1 MRILVLSTAP
11 REPDNSLLWEGLREM
26 AEVEVHYYSKEQQK
40 QLGRLLDGFDFSA
53 YDRVVCDLLFRYVVR
68 QPQRLARIQGLVIYE
83 EDACQEFISSSKW
96 RGRFSAFY
104 RRLPHVRVIFTG
116 YKVCQK
122 FAAMG
127 VDACFLP
134 KGYDSAK
141 LYDMRRTR
149 DIEFGFIGRLGSDAY
164 RERREFLERATVEHG
179 LQVMRTEP
187 GDAYREALNRIRV
200 FVSADIG
207 LGEYM
212 AKNFEAMACGCV
224 LVAYRQGG
232 GEEEALGFEHG
243 RQVLLYRDYAEFS
256 QLLDRLA
263 RTSGLLDSLACEAKA
278 FVRQR
283 CDYAEQA
290 QTILALLRPPP
301 VPAVSR
307 NPMLKRLS
315 RLFAG

>member
-11 REPDNSLLWEGLREM
+11 REPDNSQLWCGLREL
-26 AEVEVHYYSKEQQK
+26 AEVEVHYFSKAQQK
-40 QLGRLLDGFDFSA
+40 QLGRLLDSFDFSA
-53 YDRVVCDLLFRYVVR
+53 YDRVVCDLLFRNLAS
-68 QPQRLARIQGLVIYE
+68 QSKRLARIRGLVIYE
-83 EDACQEFISSSKW
+83 EDACQEFISDSKW
-96 RGRFSAFY
+96 RGRFSGFY

-116 YKVCQK
+116 YQVCQK

-134 KGYDSAK
+134 KGYDSVK
-141 LYDMRRTR
+141 LYDMQHPR

-164 RERREFLERATVEHG
+164 QRRREFLERAAIEYG
-179 LQVMRTEP
+179 LQVIRTEP

-256 QLLDRLA
+256 QLLDQLTREPE
-263 RTSGLLDSLACEAKA
+263 LLDGLAYEAKA
-278 FVRQR
+278 FARQR
-283 CDYAEQA
+283 FDYAGQA
-290 QTILALLRPPP
+290 QQVLALLSPPMVSP
-301 VPAVSR
+301 VLKVS
-307 NPMLKRLS
+307 MLQRLS
-315 RLFAG
+315 RLFSG